1 MRNTRPFVLITGMHR
16 SGTSF
21 LSRSL
26 NLYGVYLGRLDKIIT
41 HDWKAHKSNP
51 RGHWENQDLL
61 TLAEKTLAYNNGKWY
76 DPPSKVRIN
85 KQISSGIKKYLKEL
99 EEHSLLASGFK
110 DTRLLLC
117 FDAWRK
123 YLPKNFVIVAIF
135 RHPLKVAESLKIRSN
150 FDYQHSLELW
160 EIYNKNLLRIL
171 EKNDGFLLNFDWPK
185 KRLLSE
191 IQYIANKLGLAR
203 KIDLSDWYTKKL
215 IKSGKTYQ
223 KDFPL
228 PNEIKLIYS
237 KLKKRSENNRKVKI
251 NYPLEKREMH
261 KIIEGLLS
269 EIQEQGKY
277 FKKIYGEKLLD

>member
-1 MRNTRPFVLITGMHR
+1 
-16 SGTSF
+16 
-21 LSRSL
+21 
-26 NLYGVYLGRLDKIIT
+26 
-41 HDWKAHKSNP
+41 
-51 RGHWENQDLL
+51 
-61 TLAEKTLAYNNGKWY
+61 
-76 DPPSKVRIN
+76 
-85 KQISSGIKKYLKEL
+85 
-99 EEHSLLASGFK
+99 
-110 DTRLLLC
+110 
-117 FDAWRK
+117 
-123 YLPKNFVIVAIF
+123 LPKNFVIVAIF